1 VKETAKIF
9 SVFMQMTVL
18 TLYAFLYGKA
28 YLVSP
33 NCVSC
38 ILYAQ
43 CQIFHSELMFFTNQ
57 SDELIV

>member
-28 YLVSP
+28 YLVSQ
-33 NCVSC
+33 NCVSS
-38 ILYAQ
+38 IIYTQ

-57 SDELIV
+57 TDELIV